1 MSKSINIAIDGYS
14 STGKS
19 TLAKDLAAAIGYRY
33 IDSGA
38 MYRGVTLYA
47 LKNGL
52 IKNGRIAEN
61 LADYLDDMHLEFIF
75 NRDRG
80 ASDLFLN
87 GEDVEEE
94 IRDLEVAKY
103 VSDVAAIS
111 AVRKFL
117 VKSQQKMAANKE
129 VVMDGRD
136 IGTVVMPDAELK
148 IFVTARQAV
157 RTARRHGELLRRG
170 KDVTKQEVEANLM
183 QRDLIDST
191 REDSPL
197 TQAEDARVLDN
208 SELSIAEQLKIAMEW
223 AKEALKEKA

>member
-1 MSKSINIAIDGYS
+1 MSKSINIAVDGYS

-19 TLAKDLAAAIGYRY
+19 TLAKDLAAALGYRY

-47 LKNGL
+47 LKNDL

-61 LADYLDDMHLEFIF
+61 LADYLEDMHLEFIF

-80 ASDLFLN
+80 ASDLHLN

-94 IRDLEVAKY
+94 IRELEVAKY

-117 VKSQQKMAANKE
+117 VKAQQKMAAQKQ

-136 IGTVVMPDAELK
+136 IGTVVIPDAELK

-157 RTARRHGELLRRG
+157 RTARRHGELIRRG

-197 TQAEDARVLDN
+197 MQAVDARVLDN
-208 SELSIAEQLKIAMEW
+208 SELGLKEQLEIGLKW
-223 AKEALKEKA
+223 AREVLES

>member
-1 MSKSINIAIDGYS
+1 MSKSINIAVDGYS

-19 TLAKDLAAAIGYRY
+19 TLAKDLAAALGYRY

-61 LADYLDDMHLEFIF
+61 LPDFLEDMQLEFIF
-75 NRDRG
+75 NRERG

-87 GEDVEEE
+87 GEDVEDE
-94 IRDLEVAKY
+94 IRELEVAKY

-111 AVRKFL
+111 AVRKYL

-170 KDVTKQEVEANLM
+170 KDVTKQEVEVNLM

-197 TQAEDARVLDN
+197 TQATDARLLDN
-208 SELSIAEQLKIAMEW
+208 SELTLKEQLEVALKW
-223 AKEALKEKA
+223 AKEVLSEN

>member
-1 MSKSINIAIDGYS
+1 MSKSINIAVDGYS

-19 TLAKDLAAAIGYRY
+19 TLAKDLAAALGYRY

-61 LADYLDDMHLEFIF
+61 LPDFLEDMQLEFIF
-75 NRDRG
+75 NRERG

-87 GEDVEEE
+87 GEDVEDE
-94 IRDLEVAKY
+94 IRELEVAKY

-111 AVRKFL
+111 AVRKYL

-136 IGTVVMPDAELK
+136 IGTIVMPDAELK

-197 TQAEDARVLDN
+197 TQAADARLLDN
-208 SELSIAEQLKIAMEW
+208 SELTLKEQLEV
-223 AKEALKEKA
+223 ALKWAQEVLADS

>member
-1 MSKSINIAIDGYS
+1 MSKSINIAVDGYS

-19 TLAKDLAAAIGYRY
+19 TLAKDLAAALGYRY

-52 IKNGRIAEN
+52 IKNGRIDEN
-61 LADYLDDMHLEFIF
+61 LPDFLEDMQLEFIF
-75 NRDRG
+75 NRERG

-87 GEDVEEE
+87 GEDVEDE
-94 IRDLEVAKY
+94 IRELEVAKY

-111 AVRKFL
+111 AVRKYL

-197 TQAEDARVLDN
+197 TQAADARLLDN
-208 SELSIAEQLKIAMEW
+208 SELTLKEQLEV
-223 AKEALKEKA
+223 ALKWAQEVLAEN

>member
-1 MSKSINIAIDGYS
+1 MPKSINIAVDGYS

-19 TLAKDLAAAIGYRY
+19 TLAKDLAAALGYRY
-33 IDSGA
+33 VDSGA

-47 LKNGL
+47 LKNDL
-52 IKNGRIAEN
+52 IQNGRIAEN
-61 LADYLDDMHLEFIF
+61 LADYLEDMHLEFIF
-75 NRDRG
+75 NRHRG
-80 ASDLFLN
+80 ASDLHLN

-94 IRDLEVAKY
+94 IRELEVAKY
-103 VSDVAAIS
+103 VSDVASIS
-111 AVRKFL
+111 EVRKFL
-117 VKSQQKMAANKE
+117 VKAQQKMAAKKE

-157 RTARRHGELLRRG
+157 RTSRRHGELIRRG

-197 TQAEDARVLDN
+197 MQAEDARLLDN
-208 SELSIAEQLKIAMEW
+208 SELSLKEQLEIGLNW
-223 AKEALKEKA
+223 AKETLAN

>member
-1 MSKSINIAIDGYS
+1 MSKSINIAVDGYS

-19 TLAKDLAAAIGYRY
+19 TLAKDLAAALGYRY

-61 LADYLDDMHLEFIF
+61 LPDFLEDMQLEFIF
-75 NRDRG
+75 NRERG

-87 GEDVEEE
+87 GEDVEDE
-94 IRDLEVAKY
+94 IRELEVAKY

-111 AVRKFL
+111 AVRKYL

-148 IFVTARQAV
+148 IFVTACQAV

-197 TQAEDARVLDN
+197 TQAADARLLDN
-208 SELSIAEQLKIAMEW
+208 SELTLKEQLEVALKW
-223 AKEALKEKA
+223 AKEVLAEN

>member
-1 MSKSINIAIDGYS
+1 MPKSINIAVDGYS

-19 TLAKDLAAAIGYRY
+19 TLAKDLAAALGYRY

-61 LADYLDDMHLEFIF
+61 LADYLEDMHLEFIF
-75 NRDRG
+75 NRERG
-80 ASDLFLN
+80 ASDLHLN

-94 IRDLEVAKY
+94 IRELEVAKY

-117 VKSQQKMAANKE
+117 VKAQQKMAAKKE

-157 RTARRHGELLRRG
+157 RTARRHGELIRRG

-197 TQAEDARVLDN
+197 TQAGDARLLDN
-208 SELSIAEQLKIAMEW
+208 SELSLKEQLEIGLKW
-223 AKEALKEKA
+223 AKEVLKN